1 MRDGSVVTSGVHERS
16 FTRGGVTYHHIL
28 SPRTGMPAAS
38 DLVSATIISD
48 RSIDGDG
55 WSTTVFMMGMERGL
69 AFVEELPGVEAVLI
83 DERDRV
89 QWTSGLAER
98 LSLIPTLPRL

>member
-1 MRDGSVVTSGVHERS
+1 
-16 FTRGGVTYHHIL
+16 
-28 SPRTGMPAAS
+28 
-38 DLVSATIISD
+38 
-48 RSIDGDG
+48 
-55 WSTTVFMMGMERGL
+55 MERGL